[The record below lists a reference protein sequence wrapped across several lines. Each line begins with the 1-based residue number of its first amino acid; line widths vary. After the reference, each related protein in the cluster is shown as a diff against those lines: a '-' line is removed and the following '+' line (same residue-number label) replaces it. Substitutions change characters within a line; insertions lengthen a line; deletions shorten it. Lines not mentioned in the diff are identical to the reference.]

1 MPHAAG
7 VGHAVPHGEPPS
19 LLVNLRIVV
28 MVGVR
33 KSADLIVAMRVTLKR
48 ESIVDAIVD
57 SRAQAH
63 ERARAREAP
72 NNNDTAVTGQHN
84 PSIKTSLSINGDL
97 LLLEYL
103 EMVAASSSI
112 RDAHAISG
120 VVSSLSSGPSKERED
135 LEQQLVRN
143 HRHRRPLIDHR
154 SNHRHRRHCL
164 LHP

>member
-48 ESIVDAIVD
+48 ESIVDATIVD

-63 ERARAREAP
+63 ERAR
-72 NNNDTAVTGQHN
+72 
-84 PSIKTSLSINGDL
+84 
-97 LLLEYL
+97 
-103 EMVAASSSI
+103 
-112 RDAHAISG
+112 
-120 VVSSLSSGPSKERED
+120 ERE
-135 LEQQLVRN
+135 
-143 HRHRRPLIDHR
+143 RHQATTIPL
-154 SNHRHRRHCL
+154 
-164 LHP
+164 